1 MKLEKIKKL
10 FLTCKIYHFRSIILA
25 IGLNDKKIY
34 YLYYIWCKYS
44 SKKNTSILW
53 CYKKNFQKNKPN
65 PNINYFNKKSNFSNL
80 LNIRYCYYNEVNK
93 ILGNT
98 FGMCILQDFKF
109 LTPNIL
115 AKTIET
121 VEGGGLVLFLIKTTK
136 NLDDIYHMSIDVYRN
151 FKSESYRKITGRF
164 CERFLFSLNSCS
176 TFLAIDENLKNLF
189 STNHSNIQLKNLHDK
204 TYSKSIY
211 DKKAFFL
218 LLKSVKNL
226 KPFGKLIEKT
236 KTFDQAKALLALVE
250 AISDKKTKTKT
261 ILTSARGRGK
271 SAVLGLATSA
281 AVAYGYGNIYV
292 SAVNPENLNIY
303 FAFVLI
309 GLKCLKYE
317 ENKHFQIIQDT
328 KMKFIRKIKIYCT
341 HEQNVIFLFPDE
353 IEAFEKQI
361 ELLIIDEVASMPM
374 RFLESL
380 RESFL
385 VFMSSTISGYEGT
398 SHYFSFKVIKKLK
411 KKFQDKN
418 NLNENLS
425 LVQEI
430 KLNEP
435 IRYSSYDP
443 VEKWLNELLCL
454 DNKLPSTL
462 LQNCPNPNCCKLF
475 LVDRNALVISS
486 KFTNSFFQ
494 KIFTILTSSH
504 YRNSP
509 NDLQML
515 YDAPSHRILVLLNLL
530 TFSIGIVPDII
541 GAIHVS
547 YEGKI
552 SKKFSEKVL
561 IKVIKTKGDL
571 IPWVVSKH
579 FMDSSFT
586 EMSGLRI
593 IRIAV
598 HPDIQNMGYGS
609 KIIKNLIFFLEN
621 AIYNGWHRYI
631 GSQERMNKKKIPIL
645 INLEKRRPPRLN
657 YIGVSFAIS
666 QQLFYFW
673 NKNRFEVIFIEN
685 RKNENFNENTCIMLY
700 CVKKK
705 YLKSN
710 WIKNYQLIFLEN
722 FLNDMIRMTAKY
734 SSVLIFSIIQNVKFE
749 NLYQISCQ
757 IKIKNFFNNVDI
769 YKMFLFAKNFFF
781 EYKILADLF
790 LKAIK
795 VLIWNGFFS
804 KNFLLSEIFLLIS
817 VGLQRKKI
825 SCVLRE
831 FDWKTKD
838 IITLSKKILKKF
850 IHIFIYNS

>member
-1 MKLEKIKKL
+1 MKLERVKKL

-53 CYKKNFQKNKPN
+53 CYKNDSHKNKISSKN
-65 PNINYFNKKSNFSNL
+65 NYLNKKWNFPNL

-98 FGMCILQDFKF
+98 FGMCILQDFRF

-121 VEGGGLVLFLIKTTK
+121 VEGGGSVLFLVKTMK
-136 NLDDIYHMSIDVYRN
+136 NLDDIYHMSMDVYKN
-151 FKSESYRKITGRF
+151 FKSESYEKITGRF

-189 STNHSNIQLKNLHDK
+189 SSSYSSIEFKNLYNK
-204 TYSKSIY
+204 IYSKSIHN
-211 DKKAFFL
+211 KKAFFL

-250 AISDKKTKTKT
+250 AISDRKTKTKT

-271 SAVLGLATSA
+271 SAVMGLATSA
-281 AVAYGYGNIYV
+281 AIAYGYGNIYI
-292 SAVNPENLNIY
+292 SAIDPENLNIY

-328 KMKFIRKIKIYCT
+328 KMKFIKKIKIHCT
-341 HEQNVIFLFPDE
+341 HEQNVIFLFPSE
-353 IEAFEKQI
+353 IESFEKQI
-361 ELLIIDEVASMPM
+361 ELLIIDEVASIPM

-385 VFMSSTISGYEGT
+385 VFMSSTVSGYEGT

-411 KKFQDKN
+411 KKFQNKDILDKN
-418 NLNENLS
+418 LS
-425 LVQEI
+425 PVQEI

-435 IRYSSYDP
+435 IRYSFYDP

-454 DNKLPSTL
+454 DNKLPSAL

-475 LVDRNALVISS
+475 LVDRNALVISN
-486 KFTNSFFQ
+486 KFTNCFFQ

-515 YDAPSHRILVLLNLL
+515 YDAPSHRIMVLLNLL
-530 TFSIGIVPDII
+530 TFSVGIVPDII
-541 GAIHVS
+541 GALHIS

-552 SKKFSEKVL
+552 SKKFSEKIL
-561 IKVIKTKGDL
+561 TKIIKTKGDL
-571 IPWVVSKH
+571 IPWVISKN

-609 KIIKNLIFFLEN
+609 KIIKSLIFFLEN
-621 AIYNGWHRYI
+621 IIFDTSYQHVTLKK
-631 GSQERMNKKKIPIL
+631 ELNKKKIPIL
-645 INLEKRRPPRLN
+645 INLEK
-657 YIGVSFAIS
+657 
-666 QQLFYFW
+666 
-673 NKNRFEVIFIEN
+673 
-685 RKNENFNENTCIMLY
+685 
-700 CVKKK
+700 
-705 YLKSN
+705 
-710 WIKNYQLIFLEN
+710 
-722 FLNDMIRMTAKY
+722 
-734 SSVLIFSIIQNVKFE
+734 
-749 NLYQISCQ
+749 
-757 IKIKNFFNNVDI
+757 
-769 YKMFLFAKNFFF
+769 
-781 EYKILADLF
+781 
-790 LKAIK
+790 
-795 VLIWNGFFS
+795 
-804 KNFLLSEIFLLIS
+804 
-817 VGLQRKKI
+817 KKI
-825 SCVLRE
+825 SSSKLHRS
-831 FDWKTKD
+831 
-838 IITLSKKILKKF
+838 IICYITAVILF
-850 IHIFIYNS
+850 LE